1 MASVNKVILLGALG
15 HSPEIKE
22 TANGVLA
29 NISMATSRRYKD
41 SQEQLQ
47 EETEWHRVVLFGRL
61 AEVARDYLQK
71 GDSAYIEGRLRT
83 RTYEDRNGVKKH
95 STEILG
101 DVLQLLPK
109 RRDEQ
114 QQASQAP
121 SSDDPF

>member
-41 SQEQLQ
+41 SQGQLQ

-109 RRDEQ
+109 R
-114 QQASQAP
+114 
-121 SSDDPF
+121 

>member
-41 SQEQLQ
+41 SQGQLQ

-114 QQASQAP
+114 PQASQVP

>member
-41 SQEQLQ
+41 SQGQLQ

-114 QQASQAP
+114 QQTSQAP